1 MTSFMRQINVISRC
15 ATMFRANKY
24 KENGLGIGA
33 GHSSYIMILCRRPGI
48 SQDALAKRIC
58 VNKSNV
64 TRHLAQLEKN
74 GYVERKQS
82 ETDKRVILVY
92 PTEKAYAIV
101 EEVRGISNEWKQ
113 YLMEEFSADEIE
125 MLTDMLH
132 RMAKKAADYA
142 ARELDGEDLTEL

>member
-24 KENGLGIGA
+24 KEKGLGIGA

-101 EEVRGISNEWKQ
+101 EEVRGVSNGWKQ
-113 YLMEEFSADEIE
+113 YLMEDFSADEIE

>member
-24 KENGLGIGA
+24 KEKGLGIGA
-33 GHSSYIMILCRRPGI
+33 GHSSYIMILCCRPGI

-113 YLMEEFSADEIE
+113 YLMEDFSADEIE

>member
-15 ATMFRANKY
+15 ATMFRANKF
-24 KENGLGIGA
+24 KEKELGIGA
-33 GHSSYIMILCRRPGI
+33 GHSSYIMILCRHPGI

-101 EEVRGISNEWKQ
+101 EEVRGVSGEWKQ
-113 YLMEEFSADEIE
+113 YLMEGFSDDEIE

>member
-24 KENGLGIGA
+24 KEKGLGIGA

-142 ARELDGEDLTEL
+142 AREFDGEDLTEL

>member
-24 KENGLGIGA
+24 KEKELGIGA

-101 EEVRGISNEWKQ
+101 EEVRGVSNEWKQ
-113 YLMEEFSADEIE
+113 YLMEDFSADEIE

>member
-15 ATMFRANKY
+15 ATMFHANKY
-24 KENGLGIGA
+24 KEKGLGIGA

-113 YLMEEFSADEIE
+113 YLMEDFSADEIE

>member
-24 KENGLGIGA
+24 KEKGLGIGA

-113 YLMEEFSADEIE
+113 YLMEDFSADEIE

-132 RMAKKAADYA
+132 RMAKKAADHA

>member
-15 ATMFRANKY
+15 ATMFRANKF
-24 KENGLGIGA
+24 KEKELGIGA
-33 GHSSYIMILCRRPGI
+33 GHSSYIMILCRHPGI

-92 PTEKAYAIV
+92 PTEKAYSIV
-101 EEVRGISNEWKQ
+101 EEVRGVSNEWKQ
-113 YLMEEFSADEIE
+113 YLMEDFSDDEIE

-142 ARELDGEDLTEL
+142 ARELDGEDLSEL

>member
-24 KENGLGIGA
+24 KEKGLGIGA

-82 ETDKRVILVY
+82 GTDKRVILVY

-101 EEVRGISNEWKQ
+101 EEVCGISNEWKQ
-113 YLMEEFSADEIE
+113 YLMEDFSADEIE

>member
-24 KENGLGIGA
+24 KEKGLGIGA

-113 YLMEEFSADEIE
+113 YLMEDFSADEIE
-125 MLTDMLH
+125 MFTDMLH